1 MLYDVHIEYFAMFG
15 SHGYFDFQLGKLTR
29 YYAKVA
35 VFQETTMGLCGTKAR
50 AFIWTLQ

>member
-15 SHGYFDFQLGKLTR
+15 SHGYCDFQLGKLTR

-35 VFQETTMGLCGTKAR
+35 VFQRDYHGLV
-50 AFIWTLQ
+50 WH